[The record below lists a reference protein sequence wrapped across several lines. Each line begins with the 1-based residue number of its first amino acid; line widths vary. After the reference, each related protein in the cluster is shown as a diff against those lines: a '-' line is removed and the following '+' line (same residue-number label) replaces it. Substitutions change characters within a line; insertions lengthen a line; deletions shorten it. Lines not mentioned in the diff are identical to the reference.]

1 MNTFTKVLLACM
13 PAAALAETEI
23 IKLNAGNMQGSDFT
37 LEEGA
42 ALEFH
47 WTGPAKI
54 RLSSNPNT

>member
-23 IKLNAGNMQGSDFT
+23 IELNAGNMQGSDFT
-37 LEEGA
+37 VEEGE

-47 WTGPAKI
+47 WTGPGED
-54 RLSSNPNT
+54 SPF